1 MSRAAATSSLRE
13 LDPTDPISWSFSG
26 FSQNGEDGIIDYLA
40 SRLRNPNYYFVE
52 IGAADGLEN
61 NTSWLAIARRYSGL
75 MLEADPDAAAVCQQM
90 ISGRGGLN
98 IRVESVCARVT
109 RENAPAIG
117 RRALFRD
124 ADVYSIDIDGN
135 DYHVTEALLNAGFR
149 PKICVVEY
157 NSAFGPARSMTVQY
171 RSDHAIDF
179 DDTVGSLYYGASI
192 TGWRSLFV
200 KNGYVFVT
208 VEPSGTN
215 AFFIDPAEFEPNF
228 VKGLKGLAFQENLW
242 QLMRLRV
249 GWREQFELI
258 EDREFVEVARAGT
271 P

>member
-1 MSRAAATSSLRE
+1 M
-13 LDPTDPISWSFSG
+13 
-26 FSQNGEDGIIDYLA
+26 
-40 SRLRNPNYYFVE
+40 
-52 IGAADGLEN
+52 
-61 NTSWLAIARRYSGL
+61 
-75 MLEADPDAAAVCQQM
+75 
-90 ISGRGGLN
+90 
-98 IRVESVCARVT
+98 
-109 RENAPAIG
+109 
-117 RRALFRD
+117 RALFRD

-157 NSAFGPARSMTVQY
+157 NSTFGPARVDDGPVSQ
-171 RSDHAIDF
+171 RHAIDF

-200 KNGYVFVT
+200 KNGYGFVT

-249 GWREQFELI
+249 GWREQFGA
-258 EDREFVEVARAGT
+258 DRGPGVRRSGTSWHAVSRKRGTWAAARQQGPPVASVPWSTEATQHQRSCAVSSSWRITPSARMRRAAG
-271 P
+271 PSRCIRGWSSWRIPASI